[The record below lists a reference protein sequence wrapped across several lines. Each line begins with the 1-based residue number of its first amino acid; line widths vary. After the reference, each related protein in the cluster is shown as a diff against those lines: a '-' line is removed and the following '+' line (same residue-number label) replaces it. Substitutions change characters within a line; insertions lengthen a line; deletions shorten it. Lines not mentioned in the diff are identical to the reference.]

1 MAVGLLLNYA
11 NSKTPIHTLEICYS
25 AFEPNIL
32 PVETLRYRTTS
43 GATHSLKWNI
53 PCALMR

>member
-32 PVETLRYRTTS
+32 LS
-43 GATHSLKWNI
+43 NSLTRNNNW
-53 PCALMR
+53 C